1 MDSSPPS
8 PLFVT
13 HVASTPSLLPLARE
27 PPPRVKDAP
36 VRTSA
41 QLMPSHAF
49 RKYLPLALGLTAEQV
64 KDFKGVDIT
73 LIAPNLRQ
81 GLRSIAPYHDHIR
94 KTLPGIPLD
103 AVLALQGLSTAI
115 LHAHTIVTDPTG
127 VTRDEIAQHYAA
139 LQELRVPMLLQAQV
153 FKHRKL
159 VPATRVDV
167 LREGPGIVRHALQGI
182 GLHALFTEFSAA
194 IEHKHPFTA
203 EEINAVSERGLWL
216 LDHVTPTGARDEAP
230 EEDESRDLRNRFWT
244 LLTERHALLRR
255 IGYNLFA
262 EDEVDMRIPSL
273 KARVVSART
282 TEDVDDDA
290 TTDDTGE
297 DETGTDTKPS

>member
-13 HVASTPSLLPLARE
+13 HVTSTPSLLPLTRE
-27 PPPRVKDAP
+27 PPPRVKEAP
-36 VRTSA
+36 VHTPA
-41 QLMPSHAF
+41 KLMPSHAF
-49 RKYLPLALGLTAEQV
+49 RKYLPLALGLAPEQV

-159 VPATRVDV
+159 VPAARVDV
-167 LREGPGIVRHALQGI
+167 LRDGSGMVRHALQGI
-182 GLHALFTEFSAA
+182 GLHALFTEFRVAV
-194 IEHKHPFTA
+194 EHKHPFTSD
-203 EEINAVSERGLWL
+203 EIDAVSERGLWL
-216 LDHVTPTGARDEAP
+216 LDHVTPIGARDEAP

-244 LLTERHALLRR
+244 LLVERHALLRR

-262 EDEVDMRIPSL
+262 EDEVDTRIPSL
-273 KARVVSART
+273 KARVTTARA
-282 TEDVDDDA
+282 TEEVDDDE
-290 TTDDTGE
+290 TTDGTGE
-297 DETGTDTKPS
+297 DETDTDTKPS